1 MRSTAQL
8 RARRAGPRPVL
19 CVIEDEHRDLAVAD
33 AVAAGRFTHA
43 GIECEL
49 GTEPDWIGAELPDDE
64 EWRIEWSKFY
74 YGLDLAHAFRVSGE
88 RRHLDAWERLV
99 GSWIEQVP
107 VGWDVAD
114 VAGRRL
120 QNWIYAWQG
129 FAAADAFDGLSG
141 DLEPALRA
149 SIAAQARWV
158 RDHLHDRRNHRTLEL
173 YALLV
178 VALALPEAD
187 PDAELRDFAVAEL
200 RRNLLAD
207 FRPDGVHCEA
217 STHYHMI
224 ALRSFVG
231 TLANA
236 RRFGVPLPDDFAAHV
251 GRACDFALHC
261 VRPDGGIPAL
271 SDADGGRY
279 DAMLALAADV
289 LDRDDLRYVAT
300 GGRAGTPPRERHASF
315 PDGGYFVQRSGWG
328 AGATPARDERYL
340 IFDCGPLGDGGHGHY
355 DLLGVEIAAGGKPL
369 IVDPGRFTYAEGE
382 PNLRHWFKGTAAH
395 STVCV
400 DGRDQTPYRRG
411 RPQGAVA
418 EGRFHGRLTAPGL
431 DVLAG
436 EASSPAYAAVHART
450 IAFVADAYWIVLD
463 RLRSGDRHHYDLRLH
478 LGPQAWG
485 RTGVTR
491 TAEQTT
497 VRAPG
502 LALVHAAGP
511 EVAIEPGWVAPEYGV
526 RHRAPVVSA
535 SVAGVADADFA
546 TLVVPLRDD
555 RPAPAL
561 SVTTDGAW
569 TVVTVDAADARDA
582 IHLAAVPA
590 PLALGPV
597 RATAGA
603 AWIRRAPDG
612 RCLAAATCEPG
623 AWTAWD
629 PDRGL
634 RHSEGGFA

>member
-1 MRSTAQL
+1 MRSTEQL
-8 RARRAGPRPVL
+8 RARATGPRLVL

-33 AVAAGRFTHA
+33 AVAAGRFTLA
-43 GIECEL
+43 GVTREL
-49 GTEPDWIGAELPDDE
+49 GTEPDWIDADLPEDE

-74 YGLDLAHAFRVSGE
+74 FGLDLAHAFRTTGD
-88 RRHLDAWERLV
+88 RRYLDAWEHLV

-107 VGWDVAD
+107 VGWDDAD

-120 QNWIYAWQG
+120 QNWLYAWQG
-129 FAAADAFDGLSG
+129 FAAAPAFDGLAG
-141 DLEPALRA
+141 DLERALRA
-149 SIAAQARWV
+149 SIDAQARWV

-200 RRNLLAD
+200 HRNLLAD

-231 TLANA
+231 TMGNA
-236 RRFGVPLPDDFAAHV
+236 RRFGLRLPDGFAAHV

-289 LDRDDLRYVAT
+289 LDRDDLRHVAT
-300 GGRAGTPPRERHASF
+300 GGRAGAPPSERHASF

-328 AGATPARDERYL
+328 EAATPAADERYL

-355 DLLGVEIAAGGKPL
+355 DLLSVEIAAAGRPL

-382 PNLRHWFKGTAAH
+382 PNLRRWFKGTAAH

-411 RPQGAVA
+411 RPKGAVA
-418 EGRFHGRLTAPGL
+418 EARFGGRLTAPGL

-436 EASSPAYAAVHART
+436 EASSPAYEAVHART
-450 IAFVADAYWIVLD
+450 IAFVADAYWILHD
-463 RLRSGDRHHYDLRLH
+463 RLRSGARHDYDLRLH
-478 LGPQAWG
+478 LGPEAWG
-485 RTGVTR
+485 EAGLHRVG
-491 TAEQTT
+491 EQTT

-502 LALVHAAGP
+502 LALVHAPGP
-511 EVAIEPGWVAPEYGV
+511 EIAIEPGWVAPEYGV
-526 RHRAPVVSA
+526 RRAAPVVSA
-535 SVAGVADADFA
+535 VIAGASDADFT
-546 TLVVPLRDD
+546 TLVVPLEDG

-561 SVTTDGAW
+561 SVASDGPW
-569 TVVTVDAADARDA
+569 TVVIVDGADARDE
-582 IHLAAVPA
+582 IHLAARPA
-590 PLALGPV
+590 PLELGPV

-603 AWIRRAPDG
+603 GWIRRAPDG
-612 RCLAAATCEPG
+612 RCLAAAACEPD
-623 AWTAWD
+623 AWIAWD
-629 PDRGL
+629 PRRGL
-634 RHSEGGFA
+634 HRSEGGPA